1 MTKKV
6 FLFIFLVLYRW
17 KDGSFASRQRRQI
30 LYPPPIV
37 YPYGGTFK
45 LVVGYAVP
53 VELAGRTLVYGQN
66 FQFQYVL
73 PQNATFFTEFFKNSS
88 RRRRESV
95 NWDER
100 ITVYRLL
107 EGQLERKG
115 IDGRECMKKSICEA
129 AMAPLKDEGL
139 VGELLHLLLTP
150 QRGNNS
156 SLNSEYLEAL
166 EFGQKNYDCSLIYK
180 SCLSGQGILDQ
191 ISKVIS

>member
-1 MTKKV
+1 MAKKV
-6 FLFIFLVLYRW
+6 FLFIFLVLYCW
-17 KDGSFASRQRRQI
+17 KDESFASRQRRQM

-53 VELAGRTLVYGQN
+53 VELSGRNVVYGQN

-73 PQNATFFTEFFKNSS
+73 PQNATFFTEFFENSS
-88 RRRRESV
+88 RRRRKSV

-100 ITVYRLL
+100 MTIYRLL
-107 EGQLERKG
+107 EEGLETKR
-115 IDGRECMKKSICEA
+115 INGRECMKKSICEA
-129 AMAPLKDEGL
+129 AMMSLQDEGL

-150 QRGNNS
+150 QQENNS
-156 SLNSEYLEAL
+156 LDSEYLEAL
-166 EFGQKNYDCSLIYK
+166 KFGQRNYDCSLIYPL
-180 SCLSGQGILDQ
+180 CLSGQGILDQ